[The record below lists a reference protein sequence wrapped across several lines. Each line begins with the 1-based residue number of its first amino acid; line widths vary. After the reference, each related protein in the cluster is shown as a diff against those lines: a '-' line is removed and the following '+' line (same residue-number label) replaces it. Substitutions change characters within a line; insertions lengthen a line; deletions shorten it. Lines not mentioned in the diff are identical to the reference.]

1 MVGQTALSETAR
13 ESISPQSDSPRRV
26 GIVAASRFPAPR
38 GSQIHIGEM
47 ADALARAGEE
57 VHLVAPLDPR
67 APKCLYQRHALSPMA
82 KFRPRPSVSGLHLL
96 ERPFFD
102 TLLAA
107 RLFQVVRQQRL
118 EVLHAHNYEALAAS
132 LLVRRMVGVK
142 VVYHAHNVAE
152 DELPLYSPPWLSGA
166 VRSAAKKMDTSLPP
180 LADAVVVL
188 SPDVRDHLILRGV
201 SPDRVWVIPP
211 GLDSAPFQSQR
222 QATRSRAAVF
232 AGNCDGYQNLEHL
245 FSAWEIVSAQ
255 DPLAELRIV
264 THARGAA
271 IRRLRAR
278 ASGARV
284 RIVEAGGL
292 AEVAGELGRARVGLS
307 PRGSWSGFPIKN
319 LNYMAAGLPTIALHG
334 SAKGVDDGQTGWVVG
349 SDRPEA
355 LATAMLEA
363 FADPIEAARRGAA
376 AYARVLRDHS
386 WDQLTV
392 PLLECSRAA
401 AGAPRLRVVGNA
413 LDGGHPDAGSTDFS
427 LRPVPSERFPL

>member
-1 MVGQTALSETAR
+1 MVGQTALSEATR
-13 ESISPQSDSPRRV
+13 ESFSPQSSCPRRV

-38 GSQIHIGEM
+38 GSQVHIGEM

-67 APKCLYQRHALSPMA
+67 APECLYQRHALSPMA

-102 TLLAA
+102 TLLAV
-107 RLFQVVRQQRL
+107 RLFQVVRQERL

-132 LLVRRMVGVK
+132 LLVRRMTGVK

-152 DELPLYSPPWLSGA
+152 DELPLYSPRWLSAA
-166 VRSAAKKMDTSLPP
+166 VRSAARKMDTCLPP

-188 SPDVRDHLILRGV
+188 SPDVRDHLIRRGV
-201 SPDRVWVIPP
+201 AADRVWVIPP
-211 GLDSAPFQSQR
+211 GLDPAPFQSRR
-222 QATRSRAAVF
+222 QAARSRTAVF

-245 FSAWEIVSAQ
+245 FAAWEIVTAR

-271 IRRLRAR
+271 IKRMRAR
-278 ASGARV
+278 ASASGV

-292 AEVAGELGRARVGLS
+292 SEVAGELGKARVGLS

-334 SAKGVDDGQTGWVVG
+334 SAKGVEDGQTGWVVG
-349 SDRPEA
+349 SDQPEA
-355 LATAMLEA
+355 LAHAILEA
-363 FADPIEAARRGAA
+363 FSGPIEAARRGAA

-386 WDQLTV
+386 WDQLTA
-392 PLLECSRAA
+392 PLLECSRAVS
-401 AGAPRLRVVGNA
+401 GAPRLRVVGPA
-413 LDGGHPDAGSTDFS
+413 VDGGLASGESSDFS

>member
-1 MVGQTALSETAR
+1 VVGQTALSERAQ
-13 ESISPQSDSPRRV
+13 EGISPQWDSPRRV

-47 ADALARAGEE
+47 SDALARAGEE

-82 KFRPRPSVSGLHLL
+82 KFRPRPSVSGLHLM

-166 VRSAAKKMDTSLPP
+166 VRSAAKKMDTSLPR

-188 SPDVRDHLILRGV
+188 SPDVRDHLIRRGV
-201 SPDRVWVIPP
+201 SSDRVWVIPP
-211 GLDSAPFQSQR
+211 GLDSAPFQSER
-222 QATRSRAAVF
+222 QPTRSRAAVF

-319 LNYMAAGLPTIALHG
+319 LNYMAAGLPTIALRG
-334 SAKGVDDGQTGWVVG
+334 SAKGVYDGQTGWVVG

-401 AGAPRLRVVGNA
+401 APRLRVVGKA
-413 LDGGHPDAGSTDFS
+413 ADGGHPDAGSTDFS

>member
-13 ESISPQSDSPRRV
+13 ERFYPQSHSPRRL

-38 GSQIHIGEM
+38 GSQVHIGEM
-47 ADALARAGEE
+47 SDALARAGEE

-67 APKCLYQRHALSPMA
+67 APECLYERHALSPMA

-107 RLFQVVRQQRL
+107 RLFQVVRQERL

-152 DELPLYSPPWLSGA
+152 DELPLYSPSWLSGA
-166 VRSAAKKMDTSLPP
+166 VRSAARTMDTSLPP

-188 SPDVRDHLILRGV
+188 SPDVRDHLIRRGV
-201 SPDRVWVIPP
+201 LRDRVWVIPP
-211 GLDSAPFQSQR
+211 GLDPMPFQSQR
-222 QATRSRAAVF
+222 QVTRSRAAVF

-245 FSAWEIVSAQ
+245 FAAWEIVTAR
-255 DPLAELRIV
+255 DPIAELRIV

-271 IRRLRAR
+271 LKRLRAR
-278 ASGARV
+278 ACASGV

-334 SAKGVDDGQTGWVVG
+334 SAKGVADGQTGWVVG
-349 SDRPEA
+349 SDEPEA

-363 FADPIEAARRGAA
+363 FADPVEAARRGAA
-376 AYARVLRDHS
+376 AYARVLREHS
-386 WDQLTV
+386 WDQLTG

-401 AGAPRLRVVGNA
+401 AGAPRLRVVGDA
-413 LDGGHPDAGSTDFS
+413 ADGGLTKAESTDFS
-427 LRPVPSERFPL
+427 LRPVSSDRFPL